1 MINRLIVGR
10 SIAQTVPLT
19 EQIAAAGFTAL
30 YQPMLKVVP
39 QQPPEDLEARLGAA
53 QAILLTSVNGV
64 ARLAELTRR
73 RFVPV
78 LTVGDATARRA
89 RAAGFPDVRSA
100 DGNVDSLAELCR
112 TRLKPEEGPLVYLRA
127 RDVAGDLAGT
137 LAAGG
142 FRTDEIVVYA
152 AEPATAL
159 RPRLEQALREAS
171 VDGVLLF
178 SARSA
183 DIFVSLVRQSGLE
196 NACASVVLLA
206 LSPAVA
212 AATGDMLWRSRLV
225 AERPNG
231 AALLETLE
239 QWRDG
244 KFAV

>member
-10 SIAQTVPLT
+10 SIAQTGPLT
-19 EQIAAAGFTAL
+19 EKIAAAGFTAL
-30 YQPMLKVVP
+30 YQPMLKIVP
-39 QQPPEDLEARLGAA
+39 QLPPDDIEARLGAA

-112 TRLKPEEGPLVYLRA
+112 ARLKPAGGPLVYLRA

-137 LAAGG
+137 LNASG
-142 FRTDEIVVYA
+142 FTTDEIVAYA

-159 RPRLEQALREAS
+159 RPKLEQALREAS

-183 DIFVSLVRQSGLE
+183 DIFVSLVRQAGLE

>member
-1 MINRLIVGR
+1 MINRLIIGR
-10 SIAQTVPLT
+10 SIAQTGPLT

>member
-10 SIAQTVPLT
+10 SIAQTGPLT

-53 QAILLTSVNGV
+53 QAILRTSVNGV

>member
-1 MINRLIVGR
+1 M
-10 SIAQTVPLT
+10 
-19 EQIAAAGFTAL
+19 
-30 YQPMLKVVP
+30 
-39 QQPPEDLEARLGAA
+39 
-53 QAILLTSVNGV
+53 
-64 ARLAELTRR
+64 
-73 RFVPV
+73 
-78 LTVGDATARRA
+78 
-89 RAAGFPDVRSA
+89 
-100 DGNVDSLAELCR
+100 
-112 TRLKPEEGPLVYLRA
+112 VYLRA

>member
-10 SIAQTVPLT
+10 SIAQTGPLT

>member
-10 SIAQTVPLT
+10 SIAQTGPLT

-137 LAAGG
+137 LADGG